1 MFPDLPE
8 HLQALNTI
16 PGNSP
21 PSSGMNP
28 EQEEAFWGFL
38 HADEL
43 FRNFGSVPSPH
54 DEEKKQQQAAQNQM
68 SAPAAPAP
76 TPTAVATPIS
86 SSSKDDK
93 HSTPTL
99 ESFLAAYMGNSSTTA
114 QQQSAAQ
121 TISSYLMPLPS
132 PYTNPASN
140 AQHQNTIVPSTSV
153 TTQDVVPSASTISA
167 YEDSPID
174 DKPSGAKKL
183 KQMGANPNDIEE
195 EYVILFCTLPS
206 QSTNIDR
213 STASDEE
220 TPKHLL
226 VSEPRRRSAS
236 KLLSDELV
244 CDNFFWEVLVA
255 KWKNLAE
262 ELEAQVA
269 SLTAENSS
277 LQNENRLLKAI
288 VLNGSN
294 PGAAALAG
302 VIGAGHDTQGQDAL
316 QAALATLGKRKQ
328 DE

>member
-76 TPTAVATPIS
+76 TPTTVATPIS

-93 HSTPTL
+93 HSRPTL

-121 TISSYLMPLPS
+121 TISNYLMPLPS

-140 AQHQNTIVPSTSV
+140 AQHQNAIVPSTSV

-195 EYVILFCTLPS
+195 
-206 QSTNIDR
+206 D
-213 STASDEE
+213 
-220 TPKHLL
+220 K
-226 VSEPRRRSAS
+226 RRRNTEASAR
-236 KLLSDELV
+236 
-244 CDNFFWEVLVA
+244 FRA
-255 KWKNLAE
+255 KKKEREQALERRAK

-316 QAALATLGKRKQ
+316 QAALAALGKRKR

>member
-68 SAPAAPAP
+68 SALAAPAP
-76 TPTAVATPIS
+76 TPTTVSKPIS

-121 TISSYLMPLPS
+121 TISNYLMPLPS

-153 TTQDVVPSASTISA
+153 TTQDVVPSAGTISA

-226 VSEPRRRSAS
+226 VSAPRRRSAS
-236 KLLSDELV
+236 KPSNDELV
-244 CDNFFWEVLVA
+244 CDIFFGKYWLLNGKILQRNSKPRSPLLLPKTALSKARTDYSKPSFLMDQTLV
-255 KWKNLAE
+255 
-262 ELEAQVA
+262 
-269 SLTAENSS
+269 
-277 LQNENRLLKAI
+277 RLLLL
-288 VLNGSN
+288 VSSV
-294 PGAAALAG
+294 P
-302 VIGAGHDTQGQDAL
+302 
-316 QAALATLGKRKQ
+316 ATTHKGRMLFRLLWPR
-328 DE
+328 

>member
-8 HLQALNTI
+8 HLQALNAI
-16 PGNSP
+16 PGNTP

-43 FRNFGSVPSPH
+43 FRNFGSVPSPQ
-54 DEEKKQQQAAQNQM
+54 DEEKKQQQAAHNQL

-76 TPTAVATPIS
+76 TPAIVATPIPS
-86 SSSKDDK
+86 ASKDDK
-93 HSTPTL
+93 HSAPTL
-99 ESFLAAYMGNSSTTA
+99 ESFLAAYMGHSSTTA
-114 QQQSAAQ
+114 QQQTAAE
-121 TISSYLMPLPS
+121 TISNYLMPLPA
-132 PYTNPASN
+132 PYTNSASN
-140 AQHQNTIVPSTSV
+140 AHHQSPILPATSV
-153 TTQDVVPSASTISA
+153 TAQDVVSSASTISA
-167 YEDSPID
+167 YEDSPAD

-195 EYVILFCTLPS
+195 
-206 QSTNIDR
+206 D
-213 STASDEE
+213 
-220 TPKHLL
+220 K
-226 VSEPRRRSAS
+226 RRRNTEASAR
-236 KLLSDELV
+236 
-244 CDNFFWEVLVA
+244 FRA
-255 KWKNLAE
+255 KKKEREQALERRAK

-294 PGAAALAG
+294 AGAAALAG
-302 VIGAGHDTQGQDAL
+302 VVGAGHDTQGQDAL
-316 QAALATLGKRKQ
+316 QAALAALGKRKR

>member
-76 TPTAVATPIS
+76 TPTTVATPIS

-93 HSTPTL
+93 HSRPTL
-99 ESFLAAYMGNSSTTA
+99 ESFLAAYMGNSSTTV

-121 TISSYLMPLPS
+121 TISNYLMPLPS

-140 AQHQNTIVPSTSV
+140 AQHQNAIVPSTSV

-195 EYVILFCTLPS
+195 
-206 QSTNIDR
+206 D
-213 STASDEE
+213 
-220 TPKHLL
+220 K
-226 VSEPRRRSAS
+226 RRRNTEASAR
-236 KLLSDELV
+236 
-244 CDNFFWEVLVA
+244 FRA
-255 KWKNLAE
+255 KKKEREQALERRAK

-316 QAALATLGKRKQ
+316 QAALAALGKRKR

>member
-21 PSSGMNP
+21 HSSGMNP

-76 TPTAVATPIS
+76 TPTTVATPIS

-93 HSTPTL
+93 HSRPTL

-121 TISSYLMPLPS
+121 TISNYLMPLPS

-140 AQHQNTIVPSTSV
+140 AQHQNAIVPSTSV

-195 EYVILFCTLPS
+195 
-206 QSTNIDR
+206 D
-213 STASDEE
+213 
-220 TPKHLL
+220 K
-226 VSEPRRRSAS
+226 RRRNTEASAR
-236 KLLSDELV
+236 
-244 CDNFFWEVLVA
+244 FRA
-255 KWKNLAE
+255 KKKEREQALERRAK

-302 VIGAGHDTQGQDAL
+302 VIGTGHDTQGQDAL
-316 QAALATLGKRKQ
+316 QAALAALGKRKR

>member
-68 SAPAAPAP
+68 SALAAPAP
-76 TPTAVATPIS
+76 TPTTVSTPIS

-121 TISSYLMPLPS
+121 TISNYLMPLPS

-195 EYVILFCTLPS
+195 
-206 QSTNIDR
+206 D
-213 STASDEE
+213 
-220 TPKHLL
+220 K
-226 VSEPRRRSAS
+226 RRRNTEASAR
-236 KLLSDELV
+236 
-244 CDNFFWEVLVA
+244 FRA
-255 KWKNLAE
+255 KKKEREQALERRAK

-277 LQNENRLLKAI
+277 LQSENRLLKAI

-316 QAALATLGKRKQ
+316 QAALAALGKRKR

>member
-43 FRNFGSVPSPH
+43 FRNFGSAPSPH

-76 TPTAVATPIS
+76 TPTTVATPIS

-93 HSTPTL
+93 HSRPTL

-121 TISSYLMPLPS
+121 TISNYLMPLPS

-140 AQHQNTIVPSTSV
+140 AQHQNAIVPSTSV

-195 EYVILFCTLPS
+195 
-206 QSTNIDR
+206 D
-213 STASDEE
+213 
-220 TPKHLL
+220 K
-226 VSEPRRRSAS
+226 RRRNTEASAR
-236 KLLSDELV
+236 
-244 CDNFFWEVLVA
+244 FRA
-255 KWKNLAE
+255 KKKEREQALERRAK

-316 QAALATLGKRKQ
+316 QAALAALGKRKR